1 MASMITHKN
10 AISFQGNIRMLN
22 LYSNHALRAAFLAL
36 PLLSSAALI
45 DVAPANAQ
53 SVESFYKGKQM
64 RFIIRSATG
73 GGYDLY
79 GRLVGRHIVNHIPGK
94 PTIIPQNMP
103 GGGGITAANYMAE
116 VAPRDG
122 TYLTMIGQ
130 ALPLD
135 QALGFT
141 PSFKAD
147 LRSFNWIG
155 NVSDS
160 NMLTYTWHLSPTKTM
175 EDAKKRE
182 TLIAATGA
190 GDLSSWIPEV
200 YNKVLGTKFKVID
213 GYKSVGEVRLAME
226 RGEAEG
232 YGANPVSAVLSVQPN
247 AFKDKLYAILVQV
260 GLKRDPLLPEVP
272 LLSQLTDD
280 PEKKA
285 ILEFISKGLAVGR
298 PIGTTPGVPADRVA
312 ALRKAFDAMLKD
324 PAFIEEAKKQSA
336 DIGPMDGQTVAQ
348 LLETVL
354 GAPQTL
360 KDKAKAT
367 MPPR

>member
-1 MASMITHKN
+1 MA
-10 AISFQGNIRMLN
+10 IRPS
-22 LYSNHALRAAFLAL
+22 YRVLRAAVLTL
-36 PLLSSAALI
+36 PLLALAAVVDSPSAA
-45 DVAPANAQ
+45 AQ
-53 SVESFYKGKQM
+53 SAAEFYKGKQM

-79 GRLVGRHIVNHIPGK
+79 GRLVGRHIVNHIPGN
-94 PTIIPQNMP
+94 PTMIPQNMP

-116 VAPRDG
+116 VAPKDG

-160 NMLTYTWHLSPTKTM
+160 NMTTYTWHASPAKTM
-175 EDAKKRE
+175 ADAKTRE
-182 TLIAATGA
+182 VLIAATGA

-200 YNKVLGTKFKVID
+200 YNSVLGTRFKVID

-232 YGANPVSAVLSVQPN
+232 YGANPVSAILSVQPN
-247 AFKDKLYAILVQV
+247 AFKDKLYNVLVQI
-260 GLKRDPLLPEVP
+260 GLKPDPLLPAVP
-272 LLSQLTDD
+272 MLVDLTDD

-285 ILEFISKGLAVGR
+285 VLEFISKGLAVGR

-312 ALRKAFDAMLKD
+312 VLRKAFDAMLVD

-336 DIGPMDGQTVAQ
+336 DIGPMDGATVAQ
-348 LLETVL
+348 LLDTVL
-354 GAPQTL
+354 GAPQAL

>member
-1 MASMITHKN
+1 ML
-10 AISFQGNIRMLN
+10 IR
-22 LYSNHALRAAFLAL
+22 YSNRALRATFLAL
-36 PLLSSAALI
+36 PLLASASMI
-45 DVAPANAQ
+45 EVAPAAAQ

-64 RFIIRSATG
+64 RFVIRSAAG

-79 GRLVGRHIVNHIPGK
+79 GRLVGRHIISHIPGS
-94 PTIIPQNMP
+94 PTMIPQNMP

-141 PSFKAD
+141 PTFKAD

-160 NMLTYTWHLSPTKTM
+160 NMLTYTWHTSPIKTM
-175 EDAKKRE
+175 EDAKKRV
-182 TLIAATGA
+182 TLIGATGA
-190 GDLSSWIPEV
+190 GDLSSWIPVV
-200 YNKVLGTKFKVID
+200 YNSVLGTKFKVID
-213 GYKSVGEVRLAME
+213 GYQSVGEIRLAME

-232 YGANPVSAVLSVQPN
+232 YGANPLSAVLSVQPN
-247 AFKDKLYAILVQV
+247 AIKDKLYSIFVQV
-260 GLKRDPLLPEVP
+260 GLKRDPLIPDVP
-272 LLSQLTDD
+272 LLSELTDD
-280 PEKKA
+280 PDKKA
-285 ILEFISKGLAVGR
+285 VLEFISKGLAVGR
-298 PIGTTPGVPADRVA
+298 PIGTTPGAPADRVA
-312 ALRKAFDAMLKD
+312 ALRKAFDEMLTD
-324 PAFIEEAKKQSA
+324 PAFIAEAKKQSA

-354 GAPQTL
+354 GAPQAL

>member
-1 MASMITHKN
+1 MHNCRSYRLLRGALLAAPVIAVASLGN
-10 AISFQGNIRMLN
+10 A
-22 LYSNHALRAAFLAL
+22 
-36 PLLSSAALI
+36 
-45 DVAPANAQ
+45 VPASAQ
-53 SVESFYKGKQM
+53 SAEQFYAGKQM
-64 RFIIRSATG
+64 RFIIRSAPG

-160 NMLTYTWHLSPTKTM
+160 NMLTYTWHMSPTKTM

-200 YNKVLGTKFKVID
+200 YNSVLGTKFKVID

-226 RGEAEG
+226 RGETEG

-247 AFKDKLYAILVQV
+247 AFKDKLYSILVQV
-260 GLKRDPLLPEVP
+260 GLKRDPLLPDVP
-272 LLSQLTDD
+272 LLSEMTNDV
-280 PEKKA
+280 EKKSV
-285 ILEFISKGLAVGR
+285 LEFISKGLAVGR
-298 PIGTTPGVPADRVA
+298 PIGTTPGAPADRVA
-312 ALRKAFDAMLKD
+312 LLRKAFDAMLVD
-324 PAFIEEAKKQSA
+324 PAFIAEAKKQSA
-336 DIGPMDGQTVAQ
+336 DIGPMDGQTVTE

-354 GAPQTL
+354 GAPQDL
-360 KDKAKAT
+360 KNKAKAA

>member
-1 MASMITHKN
+1 MLSCRSPFASFSI
-10 AISFQGNIRMLN
+10 
-22 LYSNHALRAAFLAL
+22 RAAALLMAATFLA
-36 PLLSSAALI
+36 P
-45 DVAPANAQ
+45 VAPVAAQ
-53 SVESFYKGKQM
+53 SVEDFYKGKQM
-64 RFIIRSATG
+64 RFVIRSATG

-79 GRLVGRHIVNHIPGK
+79 GRLIARHIVNHVPGK
-94 PTIIPQNMP
+94 PTMIPQNMP

-116 VAPRDG
+116 VAPKDG
-122 TYLTMIGQ
+122 THLTMIGQ

-160 NMLTYTWHLSPTKTM
+160 NMLTYTWRASPIKTM

-182 TLIAATGA
+182 AIIGATGA

-200 YNKVLGTKFKVID
+200 YNSVLGTKFKVID
-213 GYKSVGEVRLAME
+213 GYKSYGEVRLAME

-232 YGANPVSAVLSVQPN
+232 YGANPLSAMLSIQPE
-247 AFKDKLYAILVQV
+247 ALKDKLYNIIVQI
-260 GLKRDPLLPEVP
+260 GIKRDPQIPDVP
-272 LLSQLTDD
+272 LLAELTND
-280 PEKKA
+280 PEKKEV
-285 ILEFISKGLAVGR
+285 LEFISKGLAVGR
-298 PIGTTPGVPADRVA
+298 PIGTTPGVPPDRVA

-324 PAFIEEAKKQSA
+324 AAFLDEAKKQNA
-336 DIGPMDGQTVAQ
+336 DIGPMDGETVAQ
-348 LLETVL
+348 LISAVN
-354 GAPQTL
+354 GAPQGL

>member
-1 MASMITHKN
+1 
-10 AISFQGNIRMLN
+10 MLIHYAN
-22 LYSNHALRAAFLAL
+22 RILCPIF
-36 PLLSSAALI
+36 LSSLLVALT
-45 DVAPANAQ
+45 VAGGTAPATAQ
-53 SVESFYKGKQM
+53 PAEAFYKGKQM
-64 RFIIRSATG
+64 RFIIRSAPG

-135 QALGFT
+135 YALGFT

-155 NVSDS
+155 NISDS
-160 NMLTYTWHLSPTKTM
+160 NMLTYTWHASPIKTM

-190 GDLSSWIPEV
+190 GDLSSWIPAV
-200 YNKVLGTKFKVID
+200 YNNVLGTKFKVID

-226 RGEAEG
+226 RGEIEG
-232 YGANPVSAVLSVQPN
+232 YGANPLSAVLSVQPN
-247 AFKDKLYAILVQV
+247 ALKDNIYSIFVQV
-260 GLKRDPLLPEVP
+260 GLKRDPQIPNVP
-272 LLSQLTDD
+272 LLSELTDD

-285 ILEFISKGLAVGR
+285 VLEFISKGLAVGR

-312 ALRKAFDAMLKD
+312 VLRKAFDSMLVD
-324 PAFIEEAKKQSA
+324 PQFIADAQKQA
-336 DIGPMDGQTVAQ
+336 AEIGPMDGETVAQ
-348 LLETVL
+348 LIDTVL
-354 GAPQTL
+354 SAPQEL